1 MSRSQK
7 CDNCC
12 RRGPGRPRQYSVRI
26 LLPLSAEMLA
36 AIDAARAPGQTRV
49 DYIRAAIGQLT
60 NSLVKISP
68 DDPGPR

>member
-1 MSRSQK
+1 
-7 CDNCC
+7 
-12 RRGPGRPRQYSVRI
+12 VRI